1 MHEQS
6 QHPCESLLREWQVT
20 REVANYYF
28 TALLRLAPEAPDA
41 QKRRQELNGKLFLA
55 QAHRKHVEDQL
66 QSCCKEHG
74 EIGMSH

>member
-28 TALLRLAPEAPDA
+28 TALLRLALEAPDA
-41 QKRRQELNGKLFLA
+41 QKRRQELNEKLFVA
-55 QAHRKHVEDQL
+55 QTHWKHVEDQL

-74 EIGMSH
+74 EIRMSH